1 MNLTYEVQSA
11 PIERQGLRKTG
22 GDILDAVL
30 SFIRRFVCLSE
41 PQARVVTLWT
51 AHTYLIAAA
60 DVTPYLA
67 ITSAEKQSGKTRLLE
82 VLEILVENPW
92 PTGRVTSAVLVRKIH
107 AQHPTLLLDESDA
120 AFGGNKEYAETLRGV
135 LNTGH
140 RRGGRASC
148 CVGQGTSI
156 SSQDF
161 STFCPKAIAGIGKLP
176 DTVADRSIPIRLK
189 RAAPGEVVERF
200 RRSNVGPE
208 AKALKDRVA
217 AWCLTVAESLPASH
231 PELPEAL
238 SDRQQDGAEPLLAI
252 ADMAGGQWP
261 QLARRALVDLCT
273 EGQAADESI
282 GKLLL
287 TDISQIFEQ
296 RQAVKIGSADLADS
310 LSEIETS
317 PWIEWSNGK
326 PLSAARLARLLRPFD
341 ITPHSIRLEDKTPK
355 GYERADFDDAFRR
368 YLRAPSVIPHFDAQS
383 ATPQQ
388 ANADAALNESAKRNI
403 DPAVAASIWPKTNV
417 YKPCCTVAL
426 SRPQGKSEEVGIEED
441 L

>member
-1 MNLTYEVQSA
+1 MKLTYEVQSV
-11 PIERQGLRKTG
+11 PVETQSVMEMGC
-22 GDILDAVL
+22 DILDNVFG
-30 SFIRRFVCLSE
+30 FIRRFVCLSE
-41 PQARVVTLWT
+41 PQARVVTLWA
-51 AHTYLIAAA
+51 AHTYLTAAA

-82 VLEILVENPW
+82 VLEILVAKPW
-92 PTGRVTSAVLVRKIH
+92 ATGRVTSAVLTRKIH

-140 RRGGRASC
+140 RRGGSTSC
-148 CVGQGTSI
+148 CVGQGTNI

-200 RRSNVGPE
+200 RRRNVGPE
-208 AKALKDRVA
+208 AKVLKDRVA

-231 PELPEAL
+231 PDLPEAL

-252 ADMAGGQWP
+252 ADIAGGEWP

-296 RQAVKIGSADLADS
+296 RQVVKLGSADLADS

-317 PWIEWSNGK
+317 PWSEWSNGK
-326 PLSAARLARLLRPFD
+326 PLSPARLARLLRSFD

-368 YLRAPSVIPHFDAQS
+368 YLRAPSVIPHHGTQS

-388 ANADAALNESAKRNI
+388 TNTGAALGESAKRNI
-403 DPAVAASIWPKTNV
+403 DPVVAASIWPKSSV
-417 YKPCCTVAL
+417 YQPCCAVAL
-426 SRPQGKSEEVGIEED
+426 STALGEAPSAELED
-441 L
+441 VL